1 MSFKNINNMHVYIL
15 LLLITNQNKIA
26 RMLLIFWNTKYIFG
40 AATSIKYSH
49 GYALISQRNGTMKQL
64 RALGGNMCFVNLLL
78 NVRKLFTDG
87 ILFSTKGTISQSY
100 WK

>member
-26 RMLLIFWNTKYIFG
+26 RMLLIFRTRSIFSAC

-100 WK
+100 